1 MALVGMP
8 NTGKSTLFNH
18 LTGGA
23 ARIANWP
30 GLTVEITTGR
40 ALLGKYLV
48 HVADLPGIYDLEGG
62 AEDERLAHAFLAE
75 TPLDAVLLVLN
86 ATQLDRQLGLAL
98 QLAAL
103 DVPLIVA
110 LNMADEARRAGIQID
125 REGLSARLGCPVVAI
140 SAKRGEGIPE
150 LKHLLGQHLQNV
162 KPHCADFSRVTTSS
176 DWHAEEAEL
185 HGRFVRQPAT
195 LNESHSARL
204 DSWVLHPWLGLP
216 LFIWLC
222 LN

>member
-1 MALVGMP
+1 MKRMALVGMP

-86 ATQLDRQLGLAL
+86 ATQLDR
-98 QLAAL
+98 
-103 DVPLIVA
+103 PLYLLCHAKFLPSFPPI
-110 LNMADEARRAGIQID
+110 LPNISNKYFTFFCLFYFSNTQGRAREVRTAFH
-125 REGLSARLGCPVVAI
+125 I
-140 SAKRGEGIPE
+140 SLYA
-150 LKHLLGQHLQNV
+150 
-162 KPHCADFSRVTTSS
+162 S
-176 DWHAEEAEL
+176 
-185 HGRFVRQPAT
+185 
-195 LNESHSARL
+195 
-204 DSWVLHPWLGLP
+204 
-216 LFIWLC
+216 
-222 LN
+222 